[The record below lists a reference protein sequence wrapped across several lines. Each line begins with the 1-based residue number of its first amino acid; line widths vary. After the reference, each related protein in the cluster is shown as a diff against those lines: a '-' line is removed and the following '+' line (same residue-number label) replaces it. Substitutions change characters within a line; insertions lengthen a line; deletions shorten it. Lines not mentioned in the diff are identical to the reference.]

1 MKQAPKK
8 RLKTKAITVYIDPMY
23 TDKVDYLKHNV
34 GLTRFIEKCLSEFQ
48 VDPKIMAA
56 VKLIED
62 YKKKEG

>member
-23 TDKVDYLKHNV
+23 TDKVDYLKHNG
-34 GLTRFIEKCLSEFQ
+34 GLTRFIEESLDKLN